1 MTPRWSDLRPAPVA
15 AAARTALR
23 SPTVRTFLVNALVLG
38 LGLLSGV
45 QLARWMGPAGRGEL
59 AAAWLWPMLLMY
71 LASMGIIQSVV
82 YFAAL
87 PDANPGRVLGTALA
101 CAGVQS
107 AAAMAVGYVVLPVLL
122 AKQAPHVVADG
133 RAYLWV
139 IPVSLVSQ
147 YGIGVLQ
154 ARLHFTA
161 FNWIRLLIPV
171 GYVVAVLALERG
183 GALTASSALR
193 AQLWLNVAVLGA
205 TAAALWRTGAVGAWR
220 ELRPDR
226 ALAGRMLRY
235 GAKVQA
241 GGIPQ
246 TANLRMDQALLAAW
260 FPPAQLGLYVAAVS
274 AAGVGDVL
282 STAVRTVATP
292 AIAQQGAAAGAR
304 TLQTTFRKYV
314 AVSVVGTLALGAVL
328 PFAIPFVY
336 GPAFRGAVPAA
347 MVLVV
352 AGLCL
357 GAKHVLAGGA
367 QALGDPWLASR
378 SEIIGALVTAACLPL
393 LLPRLGIMGAALA
406 TLAAYATQLVVV
418 LVGLSRT
425 HAIWVSSLVL
435 PRPRRAGV

>member
-1 MTPRWSDLRPAPVA
+1 MIQQLATGLRDPR
-15 AAARTALR
+15 AAARVALR

-38 LGLLSGV
+38 LGLVSGV
-45 QLARWMGPAGRGEL
+45 QLARGMGPAGRGEL

-71 LASMGIIQSVV
+71 LASMGVIQSVV

-87 PDANPGRVLGTALA
+87 PDARPGRVLGTALA
-101 CAGVQS
+101 CATVQS
-107 AAAMAVGYVVLPVLL
+107 AVGMAVGYVVLPLLL
-122 AKQAPHVVADG
+122 AKQTPQVVANG

-147 YGIGVLQ
+147 YGLGVLQ

-161 FNWIRLLIPV
+161 FNWIRLLTPV
-171 GYVVAVLALERG
+171 GYVVAVLGLERAG
-183 GALTASSALR
+183 VLTASTALR
-193 AQLWLNVAVLGA
+193 AQLWLNVLVLGA
-205 TAAALWRTGAVGAWR
+205 TAVALWRTGAVARLGD
-220 ELRPDR
+220 LRPDR

-260 FPPAQLGLYVAAVS
+260 FPPVQLGLYVAAVS

-292 AIAQQGAAAGAR
+292 SIAQQGAAAGVR
-304 TLQTTFRKYV
+304 RLQATFRKY
-314 AVSVVGTLALGAVL
+314 ALVSVAGTLALAAVL

-336 GPAFRGAVPAA
+336 GDAFAGAVPPAL
-347 MVLVV
+347 VLLA

-357 GAKHVLAGGA
+357 GAKQVLAGAA

-378 SEIIGALVTAACLPL
+378 SEIVGAVVTVCALPL

-406 TLAAYATQLVVV
+406 TLAAYATQLAVV
-418 LVGLSRT
+418 LAGLSRT
-425 HAIWVSSLVL
+425 HAIGVPSLMWA
-435 PRPRRAGV
+435 RPGRA

>member
-1 MTPRWSDLRPAPVA
+1 MLNALALQLRDPRQ
-15 AAARTALR
+15 AARTALR

-38 LGLLSGV
+38 LGLVSGV

-71 LASMGIIQSVV
+71 LASMGVIQSVV

-87 PDANPGRVLGTALA
+87 PDAQPPRVLGTALA
-101 CAGVQS
+101 CAVVQS
-107 AAAMAVGYVVLPVLL
+107 VVAMAVGYVVLPLLL
-122 AKQAPHVVADG
+122 AKQTADVVANS

-139 IPVSLVSQ
+139 IPASLVSQ
-147 YGIGVLQ
+147 YGIAVLQ

-161 FNWIRLLIPV
+161 YNWIRLLVPA
-171 GYVVAVLALERG
+171 GYVIAVIALKQT
-183 GALTASSALR
+183 GALDASTALR
-193 AQLWLNVAVLGA
+193 AQLWLNVAVVGA
-205 TAAALWRTGAVGAWR
+205 TAIALWRTGAVAR
-220 ELRPDR
+220 LADLRPDR
-226 ALAGRMLRY
+226 ALADRMLRY

-282 STAVRTVATP
+282 TTAVRTVATP
-292 AIAQQGAAAGAR
+292 SIAQQGGAAGIR
-304 TLQTTFRKYV
+304 TLQATFRKYV
-314 AVSVVGTLALGAVL
+314 AVSFVGTLALAAVL

-336 GPAFRGAVPAA
+336 GRAFGGAVGPAL
-347 MVLVV
+347 VLLA

-357 GAKHVLAGGA
+357 GAKTVLAGGA

-378 SEIIGALVTAACLPL
+378 SEILGAVVTVCCLPV

-406 TLAAYATQLVVV
+406 TLLAYATQLVVV
-418 LVGLSRT
+418 LAGLSRT
-425 HAIWVSSLVL
+425 HAIRVPSLVWA
-435 PRPRRAGV
+435 RPRRA

>member
-1 MTPRWSDLRPAPVA
+1 MIERVASLLGDPRA
-15 AAARTALR
+15 ASRAALR

-45 QLARWMGPAGRGEL
+45 QLARGMGPSGRGEL

-71 LASMGIIQSVV
+71 LASMGVIQAVV

-87 PDANPGRVLGTALA
+87 PDARPARVLGTALA
-101 CAGVQS
+101 CATAQS
-107 AAAMAVGYVVLPVLL
+107 AVGMAVGYAVLPLLL
-122 AKQAPHVVADG
+122 AHQAPSVIAAG

-139 IPVSLVSQ
+139 IPVSLASQ
-147 YGIGVLQ
+147 YGLGVLQ

-161 FNWIRLLIPV
+161 FNWIRVLNPA
-171 GYVVAVLALERG
+171 GYVVAVFALQRA
-183 GALTASSALR
+183 GALTPSAALQ
-193 AQLWLNVAVLGA
+193 AQLWLNVLALGA
-205 TAAALWRTGAVGAWR
+205 TAVALWRTGLVARPGD
-220 ELRPDR
+220 LRPDR
-226 ALAGRMLRY
+226 ALGGRMLRY

-292 AIAQQGAAAGAR
+292 SIAQQGAAAGAR
-304 TLQTTFRKYV
+304 TLQVTFRKY
-314 AVSVVGTLALGAVL
+314 AAASAAGTLALAAVL
-328 PFAIPFVY
+328 PWAIPFVY
-336 GPAFRGAVPAA
+336 GRAFAGATAPAL
-347 MVLVV
+347 VLLA

-357 GAKHVLAGGA
+357 GAKQVLAGGA

-378 SEIIGALVTAACLPL
+378 AEIVGAVVTVACLPL

-406 TLAAYATQLVVV
+406 TLAAYATQLGVV
-418 LVGLSRT
+418 LVGLSRA
-425 HAIWVSSLVL
+425 HAIRVPSLVWA
-435 PRPRRAGV
+435 RPAAPNAR